1 MATFPTLKTGA
12 IAQYPLPVS
21 TRFSTQTVQFLDGSQ
36 QTFRLYPSALRRWSV
51 QLDALDEQELDSFVS
66 FVEAQGG
73 APFSF
78 TDPVTGQ
85 SVANCI
91 ISGDQ
96 AGAAMTQEI
105 NGQTQF
111 VIEEVA

>member
-1 MATFPTLKTGA
+1 MPTFPTLKTGA
-12 IAQYPLPVS
+12 IAQYPLPAS
-21 TRFSTQTVQFLDGSQ
+21 TRFSTQAVQFLDGSQ
-36 QTFRLYPSALRRWSV
+36 QTFRLYPGALRRWSV
-51 QLDALDEQELDSFVS
+51 QFDALDEQELDAFVS

-78 TDPVTGQ
+78 TDPATGQ
-85 SVANCI
+85 TVANCI

-96 AGAAMTQEI
+96 ASAGMTQEI
-105 NGQTQF
+105 NGQARF

>member
-21 TRFSTQTVQFLDGSQ
+21 TRFATQTVQFLNGTQ
-36 QTFRLYPSALRRWSV
+36 QTFKLYPGCLRRWSL
-51 QLDALDEQELDSFVS
+51 QLDALDEQELDLFVS

-78 TDPVTGQ
+78 TDPVSGQ
-85 SVANCI
+85 SINNCI

-96 AGAAMTQEI
+96 AGAGMTQEI
-105 NGQTQF
+105 DGQAQF

>member
-1 MATFPTLKTGA
+1 MPTFPTLKTGA

-21 TRFSTQTVQFLDGSQ
+21 TRFSTQAVQFLDGSQ
-36 QTFRLYPSALRRWSV
+36 QTFKLYPGPLRRWSV

-66 FVEAQGG
+66 FAEASGG

-85 SVANCI
+85 TFANCI
-91 ISGDQ
+91 LSGDQ
-96 AGAAMTQEI
+96 ASAGMTQEM
-105 NGQTQF
+105 NGQAQF